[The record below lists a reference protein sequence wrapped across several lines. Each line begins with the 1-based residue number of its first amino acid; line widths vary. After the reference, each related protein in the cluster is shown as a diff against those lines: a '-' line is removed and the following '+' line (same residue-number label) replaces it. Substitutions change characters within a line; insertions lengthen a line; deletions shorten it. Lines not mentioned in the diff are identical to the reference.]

1 MVICYSRFYGS
12 MVLYYSWFYAIQ
24 GSMVLSYSKFCGS
37 KVLCYSRFYGS
48 KVLCYSRF
56 YGSMVLCYSRYY
68 GSMLFKVLC
77 YSMFY
82 GSMLFKV
89 LWFYAIQGSMVLWF
103 YDSMLFKVLWQQLQD
118 ELRRTKWSKIRWN
131 HQQSNPANWVSDV
144 RRTDPRTVKHTNTPN
159 QENMIITDS
168 CVWSGLTSGTN
179 LWGQLFK
186 CNLMG
191 FWSSDWIKSW
201 KFVVQKTKKDSEFG
215 LDHKIHYWFWSGLNP
230 QFVLF
235 KKKL

>member
-1 MVICYSRFYGS
+1 
-12 MVLYYSWFYAIQ
+12 MVLRFYAIQ
-24 GSMVLSYSKFCGS
+24 GFM
-37 KVLCYSRFYGS
+37 
-48 KVLCYSRF
+48 
-56 YGSMVLCYSRYY
+56 
-68 GSMLFKVLC
+68 
-77 YSMFY
+77 
-82 GSMLFKV
+82 V

-103 YDSMLFKVLWQQLQD
+103 YDSILFKVLWQQLQD

-201 KFVVQKTKKDSEFG
+201 KCVVQKTKKRFWIRIRSQNI
-215 LDHKIHYWFWSGLNP
+215 LLVLIWIKSTVCVVQKKIVRSGYFWSE
-230 QFVLF
+230 
-235 KKKL
+235 KKNWIIRISGINM